1 MDIKINFRELFTYDV
16 TVLKDLI
23 RTVDNSL
30 WDQNTVRQ
38 RSFVRQ
44 QQTKSIIYVWT
55 GMHDELY
62 SRVQTII
69 PNSEDPLTKEVW
81 TVAEQIRNLYGDG
94 ATIVRLMLVNLP
106 ANSEIGTHS
115 DIKNLCLIHRNHLP
129 IITNSNCNF
138 VIDGTTNNF
147 AEGVAVEINNQK
159 LHSFSNTSNED
170 RIHLICDV
178 LEKDTIENI
187 SNYVVHTAPWW

>member
-30 WDQNTVRQ
+30 WGQNTVRQ

-44 QQTKSIIYVWT
+44 QQTKSIIYVWA
-55 GMHDELY
+55 GMHDDLY

-115 DIKNLCLIHRNHLP
+115 YFKNLCLIHRNH
-129 IITNSNCNF
+129 
-138 VIDGTTNNF
+138 
-147 AEGVAVEINNQK
+147 
-159 LHSFSNTSNED
+159 
-170 RIHLICDV
+170 
-178 LEKDTIENI
+178 
-187 SNYVVHTAPWW
+187 